1 MYIRGG
7 GGVAEVNEWRVR
19 ARTQGAGGALASSE
33 VSLPAGTSSRVSQR
47 ERVPYTPKRGSGSH
61 SCGLSPQPRPV
72 PPASLLEPK
81 VPGEPVFT
89 PPHSHSQGSGPAG
102 ARSRRLAL
110 TWLSSSARLL
120 CPRSVAQ
127 AADLPP
133 RSTAPPSGHTFVSYP
148 GPPPAALIQTASA
161 RHHWP
166 LSTWQA
172 SSSCSSSPV
181 LPSLGSPLRPPL
193 CPCARAPAS
202 PMAQVPRLPPFSVD
216 LAPRAC
222 PQTASPA
229 KLL

>member
-1 MYIRGG
+1 MDVLLYIRGG

-110 TWLSSSARLL
+110 TWLSSQPGFSVLGPWPRRQTYLPEAQPLPRVTPS
-120 CPRSVAQ
+120 CP
-127 AADLPP
+127 
-133 RSTAPPSGHTFVSYP
+133 
-148 GPPPAALIQTASA
+148 I
-161 RHHWP
+161 
-166 LSTWQA
+166 
-172 SSSCSSSPV
+172 
-181 LPSLGSPLRPPL
+181 
-193 CPCARAPAS
+193 RAH
-202 PMAQVPRLPPFSVD
+202 RLPH
-216 LAPRAC
+216 
-222 PQTASPA
+222 
-229 KLL
+229 